1 MKYARKQYTYA
12 VRRLKRCYDI
22 IQNNK
27 FLDGIVNA
35 SGNCD
40 IFREIRK
47 FRGGQKVFS
56 SRIDDQVGSNNIAN
70 HFAGIYSALYNRI
83 ENGDSL
89 NQVSDLIQSNIS
101 ETSVYQLDKVT
112 EKLVKQALNK
122 MKSCKRDSLF
132 DTVSDCFIN
141 GPPELVKHLTSL
153 IKLYLVHGF
162 VPSAILVCTLSP
174 LIKDNFGDLVSS
186 DNYRAT
192 AGGCLLLKLLDL
204 VILLLEGEKLSF
216 SEL

>member
-1 MKYARKQYTYA
+1 M
-12 VRRLKRCYDI
+12 I
-22 IQNNK
+22 
-27 FLDGIVNA
+27 
-35 SGNCD
+35 
-40 IFREIRK
+40 
-47 FRGGQKVFS
+47 
-56 SRIDDQVGSNNIAN
+56 
-70 HFAGIYSALYNRI
+70 
-83 ENGDSL
+83 
-89 NQVSDLIQSNIS
+89 
-101 ETSVYQLDKVT
+101 QLDKVT

-186 DNYRAT
+186 DNYRAI
-192 AGGCLLLKLLDL
+192 AGGCLLLNLLEL

-216 SEL
+216 SELQFAYQSNVSTTVCSWAATSVVKYFNTRGTVVYCAAMDMSKSF